1 MSIPSGTFAEL
12 QTFIL
17 PLSGLPTEPCLS
29 GHVPPWPSVA
39 STATSSF
46 LSSEEIAT
54 IHVQTC
60 QGSNQRMKDHRR
72 VRSPRFVVPNNEQAV
87 LSIGAE
93 KLKGTLRT
101 LSLTGGTIRLDRRFA
116 SGTFADIGIQTA
128 SGTFSAAIE
137 LLPMASGNAQ
147 AFRFIAMGPVARGRL
162 NDGLSKMRAQGLALK
177 KTPLDQFRSLARR
190 VLSARS
196 AK

>member
-1 MSIPSGTFAEL
+1 MEK
-12 QTFIL
+12 Q
-17 PLSGLPTEPCLS
+17 
-29 GHVPPWPSVA
+29 
-39 STATSSF
+39 
-46 LSSEEIAT
+46 
-54 IHVQTC
+54 
-60 QGSNQRMKDHRR
+60 RR

-87 LSIGAE
+87 VSIGVE
-93 KLKGTLRT
+93 KLKGTLHM
-101 LSLTGGTIRLDRRFA
+101 LSLTGGTVRLGRRFA

-162 NDGLSKMRAQGLALK
+162 NDGLSKMRAQGLGIE
-177 KTPLDQFRSLARR
+177 KTPLEHFRSLARR
-190 VLSARS
+190 VLSPRF